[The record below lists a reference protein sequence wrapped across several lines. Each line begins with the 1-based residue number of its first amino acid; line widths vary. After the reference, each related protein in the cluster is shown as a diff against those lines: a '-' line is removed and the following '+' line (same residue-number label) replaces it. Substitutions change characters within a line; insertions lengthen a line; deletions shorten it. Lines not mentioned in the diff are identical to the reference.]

1 MSGAHHGGLLTR
13 RALLLSLPAMAVA
26 RRLFALEQ
34 AVSLRVRGLNQV
46 TLAVSDLERSLEFY
60 QGLFGMPVQA
70 RRTGA
75 VVLRIGDGPV
85 FLALTEAGSSPPS
98 IHHFGMAVE
107 DFDVDRVVR
116 VLGEHGVATASGG
129 QGLSGGAMRVR
140 VTSSGNTREVHLGDP
155 DGLVI
160 QLQDPSYCGGS
171 GALGDVCADAE
182 PAPGRGPLTSLGL
195 SHFTINVTDPARTN
209 AFYQQAFGFGIQA
222 YQAATPALAVGP
234 DDHFLMF
241 IGAGAG
247 GATVSS
253 SVAAG
258 GATASSTTGTG
269 GAPTKGLL
277 DVCTTAAQCTLGHC
291 EPMTVG
297 GKSRCTTACTASAQC
312 PRGTR
317 CLNYGNGKYCLG
329 DDVGRSCSG
338 PSSCNASCL
347 SVQGGPSYCT
357 APCASG
363 ADCPNGYG
371 CNNDPGQSVCI
382 RAEGYCTSASECTQA
397 CDPNPPLLIGGCTA
411 LCATAADCPQ
421 RAVPLTPWTCFGGYC
436 LRPTD
441 VIGTLEG
448 GYSPTEYHCNGGQV
462 ANLCND
468 GLNTSFTSS
477 TPPTPPAINC
487 QSPPEQSVAGAA
499 DDSCV
504 NSCRYGGGCAYGFNC
519 VALGDLVTER
529 IGVCMPSGAGEPGSA
544 CANNTQCVFGY
555 CANNKCSRDCTVDG
569 ICPGGLQCKNGGAP
583 AVEGQ
588 VFKRCE

>member
-1 MSGAHHGGLLTR
+1 
-13 RALLLSLPAMAVA
+13 MAVA

-129 QGLSGGAMRVR
+129 QGLSGGAMRVG

-171 GALGDVCADAE
+171 GPLGDVCVDAE

-247 GATVSS
+247 GARIDHVCLTVADFDVERVQGVLEDHGVTPRDDAPGPLKHWISLRMPNR
-253 SVAAG
+253 
-258 GATASSTTGTG
+258 G
-269 GAPTKGLL
+269 GAPEGTPELYFSDPDGLSIQL
-277 DVCTTAAQCTLGHC
+277 QD
-291 EPMTVG
+291 
-297 GKSRCTTACTASAQC
+297 
-312 PRGTR
+312 
-317 CLNYGNGKYCLG
+317 
-329 DDVGRSCSG
+329 
-338 PSSCNASCL
+338 
-347 SVQGGPSYCT
+347 PSYC
-357 APCASG
+357 
-363 ADCPNGYG
+363 
-371 CNNDPGQSVCI
+371 
-382 RAEGYCTSASECTQA
+382 
-397 CDPNPPLLIGGCTA
+397 GG
-411 LCATAADCPQ
+411 
-421 RAVPLTPWTCFGGYC
+421 GGY
-436 LRPTD
+436 
-441 VIGTLEG
+441 
-448 GYSPTEYHCNGGQV
+448 
-462 ANLCND
+462 
-468 GLNTSFTSS
+468 
-477 TPPTPPAINC
+477 
-487 QSPPEQSVAGAA
+487 
-499 DDSCV
+499 
-504 NSCRYGGGCAYGFNC
+504 
-519 VALGDLVTER
+519 LGE
-529 IGVCMPSGAGEPGSA
+529 VC
-544 CANNTQCVFGY
+544 
-555 CANNKCSRDCTVDG
+555 
-569 ICPGGLQCKNGGAP
+569 
-583 AVEGQ
+583 
-588 VFKRCE
+588 